1 MTETATG
8 NDAGTSQQNLA
19 AADLPRER
27 VLASLIARLEVHRRL
42 AEHRSPLG
50 VAEGRLLWL
59 LSDRRPRTLREI
71 ADALGL
77 EQSTVNRQ
85 VNGALAAG
93 LVRRFAEPGRAGR
106 LVEPT
111 DVGLESFERATTYV
125 LGAYE
130 ESLAALGEAEARQ
143 FLAQLDTF
151 VDAYGEAVRKGD
163 W

>member
-8 NDAGTSQQNLA
+8 NVAGTPLQ
-19 AADLPRER
+19 DLPRER
-27 VLASLIARLEVHRRL
+27 VIASLLARLEVHRRL

-106 LVEPT
+106 LIEPT
-111 DVGLESFERATTYV
+111 DHGLASFERATTYA

-130 ESLAALGEAEARQ
+130 QSLAALGDRAGD
-143 FLAQLDTF
+143 FLGRLEEF
-151 VDAYGEAVRKGD
+151 VDAYGEAVRRD
-163 W
+163 EW